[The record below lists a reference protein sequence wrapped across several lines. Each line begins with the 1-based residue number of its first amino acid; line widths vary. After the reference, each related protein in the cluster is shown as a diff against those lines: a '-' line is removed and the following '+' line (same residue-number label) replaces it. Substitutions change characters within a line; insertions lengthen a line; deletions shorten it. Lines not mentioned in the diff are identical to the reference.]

1 MDNAPMVKAIV
12 ANGCYRTM
20 PITMMP
26 SKGDILLYRAHDGSV
41 SHIYKV
47 CGHRPTADAVLC
59 NPLSIWNGSWFW
71 NSQVQVGYQR
81 YPTFHLDNPQWEKM
95 IPADL
100 PNAPVAM
107 PPAQPVEVREVV
119 RVQYRDVPVVR
130 PSVPPHMKEH
140 IKELIGF
147 GKEFECPV
155 CFDTIRAD
163 NLHITKCGHFYC
175 EGCVEGMTNGNVR
188 SCPVCRATM

>member
-1 MDNAPMVKAIV
+1 MVKAIV
-12 ANGCYRTM
+12 ANGCYRTTDVM
-20 PITMMP
+20 TMP
-26 SKGDILLYRAHDGSV
+26 SKGDILLYRADDGTV

-47 CGHRPTADAVLC
+47 CGHRPTASAILA
-59 NPLSIWNGSWFW
+59 NPLAFARDALGGCYYWD
-71 NSQVQVGYQR
+71 SQVSLGYNRRNDTGEFYLHQSA
-81 YPTFHLDNPQWEKM
+81 LKKM

-107 PPAQPVEVREVV
+107 PPPMVAVRDRVVET
-119 RVQYRDVPVVR
+119 PC
-130 PSVPPHMKEH
+130 VPPHMKEH

-163 NLHITKCGHFYC
+163 TIHITKCGHFFC
-175 EGCVEGMTNGNVR
+175 EGCVRSLPYRSIASNHK
-188 SCPVCRATM
+188 SCPVCRADI